1 LDLWIEKKY
10 LAYNNNAN
18 LITKNNHHKATSK
31 IKVLQKQTLKASS
44 ILTPNEVALFYL
56 SFKISVIIQN
66 NNRHQ
71 KFQTL
76 GKEYHRRIKD
86 VVWYRLIFTN
96 IFSTKF
102 SKKNLFGCSL
112 NTPMTHVHSK
122 ILKWIT
128 FKKAM
133 VAHLRILQWTLLFSV
148 KDIPLASVNY

>member
-1 LDLWIEKKY
+1 LS
-10 LAYNNNAN
+10 
-18 LITKNNHHKATSK
+18 SK
-31 IKVLQKQTLKASS
+31 IICNYSKQQSS
-44 ILTPNEVALFYL
+44 P
-56 SFKISVIIQN
+56 KISIS
-66 NNRHQ
+66 RE
-71 KFQTL
+71 
-76 GKEYHRRIKD
+76 EYHRRIKD

-102 SKKNLFGCSL
+102 KKINLFGRSL
-112 NTPMTHVHSK
+112 NTPMTHIHSK